1 MKKIK
6 IFNFDFENFESKIFA
21 LKISKPFQH
30 CRMKIFKV
38 WFLLWFFFYFT
49 GERKKKEKFLVIL
62 FTEFTFLRTTELLR
76 LERFFA
82 DLGQDLVK

>member
-1 MKKIK
+1 M
-6 IFNFDFENFESKIFA
+6 
-21 LKISKPFQH
+21 
-30 CRMKIFKV
+30 
-38 WFLLWFFFYFT
+38 LWFFFYFT